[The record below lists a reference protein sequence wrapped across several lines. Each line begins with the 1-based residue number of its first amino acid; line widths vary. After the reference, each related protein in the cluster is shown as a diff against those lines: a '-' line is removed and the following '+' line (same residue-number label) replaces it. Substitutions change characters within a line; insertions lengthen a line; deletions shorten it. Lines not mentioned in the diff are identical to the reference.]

1 MFRGK
6 TTSEAF
12 LRWVPAGQSCWPR
25 VGRLLPLV
33 GLLLI
38 TFLTAGVVYPGADT
52 TIEEKSSLI
61 SQQTAYKQLGD
72 VPSLDASLP
81 SRVETFT
88 FGLG

>member
-1 MFRGK
+1 MLSGK
-6 TTSEAF
+6 TTPEAF
-12 LRWVPAGQSCWPR
+12 PRSVPAGQRRQPR
-25 VGRLLPLV
+25 GGNLLPLV
-33 GLLLI
+33 SLLLI

-52 TIEEKSSLI
+52 NVQEKSSLTR
-61 SQQTAYKQLGD
+61 QQTASKQLGD